1 MANNE
6 LLRMWFD
13 SVDVDRSGSINC
25 EELQRALA
33 VGNLHFPSSVVNQMI
48 KLYDTDL
55 NGTMSFNEFISLHQF
70 LTVVQDSFQAN
81 LRNREQL
88 SLNEVYN
95 ALTQAG
101 FSLDQ
106 PAFYCACQSF
116 DKERRGHFRLDNYMS
131 LCIFLKSARNLFT
144 SFDTSRA
151 GAVTLD
157 FNQFVYCAANMRI

>member
-55 NGTMSFNEFISLHQF
+55 NGTMSFNGTGFVPSKFEVCNSQKSFLGFWVFGNSL
-70 LTVVQDSFQAN
+70 
-81 LRNREQL
+81 
-88 SLNEVYN
+88 

>member
-1 MANNE
+1 MAGNE

-25 EELQRALA
+25 GELQRALA
-33 VGNLHFPSSVVNQMI
+33 VGNLHFPSTVVNQMI

-55 NGTMSFNEFISLHQF
+55 NGTMNFNEFISLHQF
-70 LTVVQDSFQAN
+70 LVVVQESFRTHV
-81 LRNREQL
+81 RNREQL

-106 PAFYCACQSF
+106 PAFYSVCQSF
-116 DKERRGHFRLDNYMS
+116 DKERSGHFRLDNYMS
-131 LCIFLKSARNLFT
+131 MCIFLKSARNLFT
-144 SFDTSRA
+144 SFDIARA

-157 FNQFVYCAANMRI
+157 FNQFVYCASNLRI